1 MTPTLSLAICTH
13 NPKVDV
19 LERTLR
25 SLQKQTLPLDQWELL
40 LVDNASTNNV
50 VETVNLAWHPHA
62 RVVQETRI
70 GLTMARLRGIQE
82 AKAELILFVDDDNE
96 LAPDYLNN
104 LVQIAAKHSI
114 LGVIGAGRIIP
125 EFEESP
131 DPRLLPYTPML
142 ALREVAESY
151 WSNDPKD
158 GTLPWGAGMAV
169 RREVADRYHAMILA
183 DPEKQRLDRA
193 GNTLNS
199 CGDDEFSWVACE
211 MGFGKGI
218 FTELSLVH
226 LIGRSRVQKEY
237 LLRLAE
243 GHAFSRSLLAHLH
256 GRKVHTPMPVPSLG
270 RMLGKLVK
278 LRMSE
283 AFHEGSRWLNARS
296 LNSIDLEFD
305 GVKRAGIH
313 RFLRTIHG

>member
-1 MTPTLSLAICTH
+1 MTPKLSLAICTH
-13 NPKVDV
+13 NPRADV

-25 SLQKQTLPLDQWELL
+25 SLQKQSLPLGQWEMF

-50 VETVNLAWHPHA
+50 VETMDLAWHPAA
-62 RVVQETRI
+62 RVVQEARV

-96 LAPDYLNN
+96 LTPDYLSN
-104 LVQIAAKHSI
+104 LLGIATKYSM
-114 LGVIGAGRIIP
+114 LGVIGAGRIVP
-125 EFEESP
+125 EFEEAP

-211 MGFGKGI
+211 MGFGKGV

-270 RMLGKLVK
+270 LVFGKLVK

-296 LNSIDLEFD
+296 LNSVDLEFD
-305 GVKRAGIH
+305 AVKRAGIH
-313 RFLRTIHG
+313 RFIQTING

>member
-1 MTPTLSLAICTH
+1 
-13 NPKVDV
+13 
-19 LERTLR
+19 
-25 SLQKQTLPLDQWELL
+25 
-40 LVDNASTNNV
+40 
-50 VETVNLAWHPHA
+50 
-62 RVVQETRI
+62 

-104 LVQIAAKHSI
+104 LVQIAAKHSM

-183 DPEKQRLDRA
+183 DPDKQRLDRA

>member
-13 NPKVDV
+13 NPRADS
-19 LERTLR
+19 LERTLQ
-25 SLQKQTLPLDQWELL
+25 SLQKQTMPVEQWELL
-40 LVDNASTNNV
+40 LVDNGSTNNM
-50 VETVNLAWHPHA
+50 VETMDLVWHPNA

-104 LVQIAAKHSI
+104 LVQIAAKHSM

-183 DPEKQRLDRA
+183 DPDKQRLDRA

-243 GHAFSRSLLAHLH
+243 GHAFSRSMLAHLH

>member
-1 MTPTLSLAICTH
+1 MG
-13 NPKVDV
+13 
-19 LERTLR
+19 RTLR
-25 SLQKQTLPLDQWELL
+25 SLEAQSLDRQAWELVI
-40 LVDNASTNNV
+40 VDNHSTNNTLQALSL
-50 VETVNLAWHPHA
+50 EGFFNA
-62 RVVQETRI
+62 RVVDEPRV
-70 GLTMARLRGIQE
+70 GLTMARLRGIDVT
-82 AKAELILFVDDDNE
+82 AGDLILFVDDDNE
-96 LAPDYLNN
+96 LHSDYLSN
-104 LVQIAAKHSI
+104 LLEIAAKYSM
-114 LGVIGAGRIIP
+114 LGVIGAGRIVP
-125 EFEESP
+125 EFEEAP

-142 ALREVAESY
+142 ALREASESY

-158 GTLPWGAGMAV
+158 GTVPWGAGMAV

-183 DPEKQRLDRA
+183 FPEKQRLDRA

-256 GRKVHTPMPVPSLG
+256 GSVVPSPMPVPSL
-270 RMLGKLVK
+270 RLVFGKLVK
-278 LRMSE
+278 VLMSE

-296 LNSIDLEFD
+296 LNLVDREFD
-305 GVKRAGIH
+305 AVKRAGIH

>member
-158 GTLPWGAGMAV
+158 GILPWGAGMAV

>member
-1 MTPTLSLAICTH
+1 MALSISVIICTH
-13 NPKVDV
+13 NPRPDH
-19 LERTLR
+19 LGRTLV
-25 SLQKQTLPLDQWELL
+25 SLRDQTLPKEQWELS
-40 LVDNASTNNV
+40 VIDNASTNGV
-50 VETVNLAWHPHA
+50 VELQDLSAFPGA
-62 RVVQETRI
+62 RVVKEARV

-96 LAPDYLNN
+96 LHPDYLSN
-104 LVQIAAKHSI
+104 LVQIAAKHSM

-125 EFEESP
+125 EFEETP
-131 DPRLLPYTPML
+131 DPRMLPYTPML
-142 ALREVAESY
+142 ALRDVAESY

-169 RREVADRYHAMILA
+169 RREVADRYHAMILSN
-183 DPEKQRLDRA
+183 PQKQRLDRA

-256 GRKVHTPMPVPSLG
+256 GRKVYHPMPVPSLG
-270 RMLGKLVK
+270 LVFGKLLK

-313 RFLRTIHG
+313 RFLRTING